1 MYFLLTDNILNPADM
16 KVLHWDGT
24 IINDKVVEHLSTE
37 YGIDNF
43 QALVCLTESAA
54 LSEQDRYLAAYYPDE

>member
-16 KVLHWDGT
+16 EVLHWDGT

-54 LSEQDRYLAAYYPDE
+54 LSLQDGYLDTHYPDA